1 MKNRIRNSQNRIRNS
16 DEEKWTARDM
26 AYRPGGLPQSE
37 QELVAWS
44 RNLTDLQLDCV
55 DRILMQQALNAL
67 EYHTAQ
73 TRPIANTDEV
83 IKALRARLA
92 QPDLAQVGEVG
103 VWGKSKA

>member
-1 MKNRIRNSQNRIRNS
+1 MKNRIRNWQNRIRNS
-16 DEEKWTARDM
+16 
-26 AYRPGGLPQSE
+26 
-37 QELVAWS
+37 
-44 RNLTDLQLDCV
+44 

-92 QPDLAQVGEVG
+92 RPDLAQVGEVG
-103 VWGKSKA
+103 LWGESKA